1 MKRLAFLALLL
12 SAAVGVGV
20 NGQVRPNLIGIAP
33 TPDIGSNADAF
44 FDDSV
49 LHDLRLNINVKDWQS
64 LKDNYL
70 DNTYYPCDLRW
81 RDHVVR
87 NIGIRSRGTGSRSGI
102 KPGLRVDFDRYITD
116 QKFLGLKSFVLRNNT
131 QDPSNL
137 HERVSMRF
145 FRRLGLLAP
154 REAHTKL
161 YINDQYEG
169 LYTIVESIDKRFLKR
184 SLGEDD
190 GYLFKYDYPADGTP
204 YFFEDRG
211 SNPEAY
217 VPLPFKP
224 ETHEDDSRPEVIAD
238 LVKTIN
244 QSSDAAFRI
253 AIAEYLDLRKFIQHV
268 AAEVFLADNDGF
280 LGDYGM
286 NNFYFYRFQ
295 NQKLF
300 TFIAW
305 DKSEASKGS
314 TTYSIWHNI
323 NGVPSDRQNRL
334 MRRVLSYRDL
344 YDFYL
349 DTLVQYAASASEREA
364 GSTDSRGWLEREV
377 DREYRQVR
385 DAALSDPEKPYS
397 NDDFERAAADFT
409 AFGRD
414 RSAFVTGEVQSTRA
428 ATAGGGVSRV
438 FRPR

>member
-12 SAAVGVGV
+12 SIPVGASLT
-20 NGQVRPNLIGIAP
+20 GQVRPNLIGIVP

-49 LHDLRLNINVKDWQS
+49 LHELRLAINVKDWQT

-70 DNTYYPCDLRW
+70 DNTYYPCDMRW

-102 KPGLRVDFDRYITD
+102 KPGLRVDFNRFVTD
-116 QKFLGLKSFVLRNNT
+116 QTFLGLKSFVLRNNT

-161 YINDQYEG
+161 YINEQYAG
-169 LYTIVESIDKRFLKR
+169 LYTIVESIDKPFLKL
-184 SLGEDD
+184 SLGQDN
-190 GYLFKYDYPADGTP
+190 GYLYKYDYPVNGSP
-204 YFFEDRG
+204 YYFEDRG
-211 SNPEAY
+211 TDPQAY

-224 ETHEDDSRPEVIAD
+224 ETHEDDPRPEFIVD
-238 LVKTIN
+238 LVQTIN
-244 QSSDAAFRI
+244 RSSDAVFRT
-253 AIAEYLDLRKFIQHV
+253 AIAEYLDLRKFLQHV
-268 AAEVFLADNDGF
+268 AAEVFMADNDGF
-280 LGDYGM
+280 IGDYAM

-300 TFIAW
+300 TFILW
-305 DKSEASKGS
+305 DKSEATKGS

-323 NGVPSDRQNRL
+323 TGVPSDSQNRL
-334 MRRVLSYRDL
+334 MRRTLASRDL

-349 DTLVQYAASASEREA
+349 DTLAQYASSASELDA

-377 DREYRQVR
+377 DREYRQIR

-397 NDDFERAAADFT
+397 NDDFERAAADLT

-414 RSAFVTGEVQSTRA
+414 RSAFVTGEVASARS
-428 ATAGGGVSRV
+428 ATAGGGVVRV
-438 FRPR
+438 SRPR